1 MIGIGTPN
9 SQSSAPFPS
18 PIAAS
23 IGGHANP
30 RCGGAGK
37 AGPRSADRW
46 SDSIDS
52 YRFGFCRG
60 GLPVV
65 AGASSGTQVIA
76 LRSYLKPFAAF
87 SASLVAFI
95 TR

>member
-18 PIAAS
+18 PIVASMVVIEIRAAAVPSERAPQRGSREKS
-23 IGGHANP
+23 IGG
-30 RCGGAGK
+30 
-37 AGPRSADRW
+37 
-46 SDSIDS
+46 

-65 AGASSGTQVIA
+65 AEASSGTQVMA

-87 SASLVAFI
+87 SASLVEFI